1 MVRCLRPIIVSTVGR
16 ADPVRAGTL
25 RRGATPRLLEP
36 EEFRE
41 LVQLA
46 CGEFLR
52 IHSTESDHIASIQRD
67 RPYVAKV

>member
-1 MVRCLRPIIVSTVGR
+1 MVSTAGR

-25 RRGATPRLLEP
+25 RRGATRRILEP

-52 IHSTESDHIASIQRD
+52 IHPTESDHIASIEGD
-67 RPYVAKV
+67 GPYVANV